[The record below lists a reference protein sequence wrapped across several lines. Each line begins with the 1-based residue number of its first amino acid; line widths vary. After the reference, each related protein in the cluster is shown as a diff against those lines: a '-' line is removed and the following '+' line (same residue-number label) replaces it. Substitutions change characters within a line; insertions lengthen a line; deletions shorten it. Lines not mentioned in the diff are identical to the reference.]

1 MDTPVSQYGYP
12 AAIIIVFSILGPM
25 GIGIAA
31 RIVATRML
39 FATPDGVYMSS
50 ASMHAESAW
59 SRSARKLRRVHRESA
74 VQESVAG
81 LHLAHISIAAPRAGR
96 LVVRCTLVGATA

>member
-12 AAIIIVFSILGPM
+12 AAITIVFSILGPM

-31 RIVATRML
+31 RIAVTRML
-39 FATPDGVYMSS
+39 FVTPDGVYMSS
-50 ASMHAESAW
+50 AFMHAESAW
-59 SRSARKLRRVHRESA
+59 NESARKLRRVHREFA
-74 VQESVAG
+74 APGIVAG
-81 LHLAHISIAAPRAGR
+81 LHLAHTSIAAPRVGR